1 MELWIRHTSLGTLPL
16 EREEE
21 PHRLVAGIGGGSA
34 AELDTR
40 CVEKITPPMFELP

>member
-1 MELWIRHTSLGTLPL
+1 VVPHLGHAIGQEGCLG
-16 EREEE
+16 E
-21 PHRLVAGIGGGSA
+21 LVARFVARGSA